1 MNNSGF
7 LYHGVG
13 INIVMVKFY
22 SPKWLFLRYLYFSP
36 SPVIKPSHWSVVLAG
51 ACPGVGGL
59 TNALTCQVIRYL
71 TSLRCYSVRVHSGNH
86 DVTNEISPNLYS
98 FLVKKGIFMAF
109 NNNKNYVTLLVML
122 DQGLCFIS
130 TD

>member
-1 MNNSGF
+1 MF
-7 LYHGVG
+7 QKDK
-13 INIVMVKFY
+13 ITFY
-22 SPKWLFLRYLYFSP
+22 SPKWLFLRYLYFPP
-36 SPVIKPSHWSVVLAG
+36 SPVIKPSDWSVVLAG

-109 NNNKNYVTLLVML
+109 NDNKNYVTLLVML